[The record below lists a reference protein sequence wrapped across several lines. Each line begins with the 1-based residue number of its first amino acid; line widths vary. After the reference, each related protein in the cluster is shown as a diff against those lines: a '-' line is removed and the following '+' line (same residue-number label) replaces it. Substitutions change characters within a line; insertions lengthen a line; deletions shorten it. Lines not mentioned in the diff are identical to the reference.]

1 MAILL
6 DRWGNP
12 IERKVLTTEVAAP
25 TLGGVRSPI
34 SDYPADGLNPLR
46 LGQILREADRG
57 DPLRYLELAETIE
70 ERDPHYLGVLGTRK
84 RSVSQIAITVE
95 SASDDPTDVQIA
107 DMVRDWLKRDEL
119 TEELF
124 DILDCIGKGYSF
136 TEIIWDTSEGQWMP
150 ARLEWRDPRWFRFA
164 QRDLATPMLIGE
176 HGQEVPL
183 PGAKFI
189 HAVMRAKSGLALR
202 SGLARVAAWGWM
214 FKAFTQR
221 DWAIFTQTYGQPLRV
236 GKWGQGASEADK
248 NTLFDAVANIAGDC
262 AAIIP
267 ESMTI
272 DFVESKTVG
281 ASSDLYLKRADWLD
295 QQISKA
301 VLGQTTSTDAISGGH
316 AVSKEHREVQSDIE
330 RADAIALA
338 AILNRD
344 LIRPWVQLEYGPR
357 PRYPRLV
364 IARPEREDLK
374 LIAESLSA
382 LVPLGLRVEESEVRD
397 RFGFSDPAPGARLL
411 GHAAPPP
418 STPPANTPPNT
429 PETGPQDPPAADAA
443 SPAEPAPSLNG
454 VSAIFKRGAP
464 LSGMQVALQQEGRST
479 GRSAPP
485 AISDLIADRM
495 EQELAPRVGEMMGVI
510 EAMLKAAG
518 SLEEFREM
526 LLAGFPEIDADAFAK
541 DLTQALIA
549 ANAAGRVTGEEESGG

>member
-1 MAILL
+1 MAKLL

-34 SDYPADGLNPLR
+34 SNYPADGLNPLR
-46 LGQILREADRG
+46 LAQILREADRG

-84 RSVSQIAITVE
+84 RSVSQIAISVE

-124 DILDCIGKGYSF
+124 DILDSIGKGYSF

-150 ARLEWRDPRWFRFA
+150 ARLEWRDPRWFRFD
-164 QRDLATPMLIGE
+164 QQNLATPMLIGE

-316 AVSKEHREVQSDIE
+316 AVSKEHREVQADIE

-374 LIAESLSA
+374 LIAESLSV

-418 STPPANTPPNT
+418 PGNT
-429 PETGPQDPPAADAA
+429 PESGPQDPPAEDAA
-443 SPAEPAPSLNG
+443 PPANPAPSLNG

-464 LSGMQVALQQEGRST
+464 LSGISVALQQEGRSA

-495 EQELAPRVGEMMGVI
+495 EEELAPRVGEMMGAI

-526 LLAGFPEIDADAFAK
+526 LLAGFPDIDADAFAQ
-541 DLTQALIA
+541 DLAQALIA
-549 ANAAGRVTGEEESGG
+549 AHAAGRVATEDESGA